1 MEFNAKFFS
10 ELTTHELYEIIKSRL
25 EIFTVEQK
33 VAYQDLDDIDYDALH
48 CFFCEGEKILAYLR
62 AFRIDDDTIKLGRVL
77 TLSHGDGLGRKL
89 MEKSID
95 AVKDAFDF
103 KTIHISAQKYAIGF
117 YEKFGFVVTT
127 DVYLEDSIEHVGM
140 DFSL

>member
-33 VAYQDLDDIDYDALH
+33 IAYQDLDNIDYDALH
-48 CFFCEGEKILAYLR
+48 CFFCEDGKILAYLR
-62 AFRIDDDTIKLGRVL
+62 AFRIDDNTIKLGRVL

-89 MEKSID
+89 MEKSLD

-117 YEKFGFVVTT
+117 YEKFGFDVISG
-127 DVYLEDSIEHVGM
+127 VYLEDGIEHVSM
-140 DFSL
+140 DLNI

>member
-33 VAYQDLDDIDYDALH
+33 IAYQDLDNIDYDALH
-48 CFFCEGEKILAYLR
+48 CFFCEDGKILAYLR
-62 AFRIDDDTIKLGRVL
+62 AFRIDDNTIKLGRVL

-89 MEKSID
+89 MEKSLD

-117 YEKFGFVVTT
+117 YEKFSFDVTSG
-127 DVYLEDSIEHVGM
+127 VYLEDGIEHVSM
-140 DFSL
+140 DLNI